1 MDNNSLST
9 LQDMGKSLSNWQK
22 PGGTLA
28 KIGVVVGAGGGLML
42 LYSILPFLI
51 TLASNVFT
59 LALLAIALV
68 ALFAIVTNKK
78 FLNLISMVYFTTMRK
93 LTGLVIETDPI
104 AIIEHKLGEMRDK
117 IKDINTNMSR
127 INGLN
132 LENERK
138 ITSKKS
144 ELEEM
149 LGRTRYYTEKG
160 MVADAT
166 VYERQAVRLEGSITR
181 MIKRLED
188 SKNWF
193 KILKELKSAA
203 ELTVKDTEY
212 EVRERKEEFESIR
225 AQHKAFS
232 SIMSIIKGD
241 PNEMEDFQR
250 AMDFMAH
257 DVTQRLG
264 EMSMYI
270 DETGGVLAS
279 VAADKDIASKKAAE
293 LLARYD
299 KGGIDQIFQS
309 GLSNS
314 LSRELEPASKPTS
327 STSKSY
333 LNVINK

>member
-9 LQDMGKSLSNWQK
+9 IQDMGKSLSNWQK

-78 FLNLISMVYFTTMRK
+78 FLNLVSMIYFSVMRK

-117 IKDINTNMSR
+117 IKDISTNISKV
-127 INGLN
+127 NGLN
-132 LENERK
+132 LENERR
-138 ITSKKS
+138 IAAKKS

-160 MVADAT
+160 MSKDAA
-166 VYERQAVRLEGSITR
+166 VYERQAVRLEGSISR
-181 MIKRLED
+181 MIDRLET
-188 SKNWF
+188 SKSWY
-193 KILKELKSAA
+193 KVLMDLKTDA

-241 PNEMEDFQR
+241 PNEMENFQR
-250 AMDFMAH
+250 AMDYMAH

-264 EMSMYI
+264 EMSMCI
-270 DETGGVLAS
+270 EETGGVLANI
-279 VAADKDIASKKAAE
+279 AADRDISSKKALE
-293 LLARYD
+293 LLDRYD
-299 KGGIDQIFQS
+299 KGGLE
-309 GLSNS
+309 GLFGRPA
-314 LSRELEPASKPTS
+314 RELQPATKSTS